1 MDENRRPIKTRS
13 SAWAQAL
20 TRAFVKRDI
29 SPNQISVLSI
39 GFALVGALALCV
51 DQGIVASIIC
61 LLGIQ
66 LRLICNLLDG
76 MVAIEGGKKSPVG
89 ALYNEFPDRIADSL
103 LLIALGVATGF
114 HSLGLFAALVAALT
128 AYVRVFGG
136 SLSLPQHFGG
146 PMAKQHRMA
155 VMSVALVLNMV
166 EVIYLD
172 THHAIMAA
180 LIVILVGSII
190 TCGTRTLKIAKQL
203 ETPHVDQ

>member
-20 TRAFVKRDI
+20 TESLVKRNLT
-29 SPNQISVLSI
+29 PNQISVLSI
-39 GFALVGALALCV
+39 GFALVGALALCL
-51 DQGIVASIIC
+51 DQGVVASIIC

-66 LRLICNLLDG
+66 LRLVCNLLDG

-89 ALYNEFPDRIADSL
+89 AVYNEFPDRVADSL
-103 LLIALGVATGF
+103 LLVALGVATGF
-114 HSLGLFAALVAALT
+114 PSLGWFAALAAALT

-155 VMSVALVLNMV
+155 VLSVALVLNVV

-172 THHAIMAA
+172 THHALLAG
-180 LIVILVGSII
+180 LIIILVGSLI
-190 TCGTRTLKIAKQL
+190 TCATRTLKIVTQL

>member
-1 MDENRRPIKTRS
+1 MDENRRPIKSRS
-13 SAWAQAL
+13 SAWAQAI
-20 TRAFVKRDI
+20 TRALVKRNL

-39 GFALVGALALCV
+39 AFALAGSLALCV

-66 LRLICNLLDG
+66 FRLLCNLFDG

-103 LLIALGVATGF
+103 LLVALGVATGF
-114 HSLGLFAALVAALT
+114 PALGWFAALVAALT

-136 SLSLPQHFGG
+136 SLSLQQHFGG

-155 VMSVALVLNMV
+155 VMSVALVLNVV
-166 EVIYLD
+166 EVIYLE
-172 THHAIMAA
+172 THHALMAA

-190 TCGTRTLKIAKQL
+190 TCATRTLKIAKQL

>member
-20 TRAFVKRDI
+20 TESLVKRNLT
-29 SPNQISVLSI
+29 PNQISVLSI
-39 GFALVGALALCV
+39 GFALVGALALCL
-51 DQGIVASIIC
+51 DQGVVASIIC

-66 LRLICNLLDG
+66 LRLVCNLLDG

-89 ALYNEFPDRIADSL
+89 AVYNEFPDRVADSL
-103 LLIALGVATGF
+103 LLVALGVATGF
-114 HSLGLFAALVAALT
+114 PSLGWFAALAAALT

-155 VMSVALVLNMV
+155 VLSVALVLNVV

-172 THHAIMAA
+172 THHALLAG
-180 LIVILVGSII
+180 LIIILVGSLI
-190 TCGTRTLKIAKQL
+190 TCATRTLKIVTQL
-203 ETPHVDQ
+203 ETTHVDQ